1 MLKMALNKCWTI
13 FWNISWKLFWNM
25 FGNIVNPHS
34 DPQGSNRTFY
44 PTIRAQVPPNIL
56 FSPSGKLLHTS
67 WFFYFPLPEN
77 LKNSQK
83 DQTKSKSQ
91 KTVRALSNVY
101 KGCVRE
107 GIDIPGNHEHSLSPS
122 TTLPPYSPPPFPHPP
137 SPPRERGGV
146 GLGVVVG
153 CGVGVGSRGG
163 GGMGGGGEGGGMG
176 EKYDLWEIVRNR
188 FLLLIVRNWDKLW
201 LWFL

>member
-1 MLKMALNKCWTI
+1 
-13 FWNISWKLFWNM
+13 M
-25 FGNIVNPHS
+25 FGNILNPHS

-44 PTIRAQVPPNIL
+44 PTIRAQVPPNI
-56 FSPSGKLLHTS
+56 FSPSGTLLHTTC
-67 WFFYFPLPEN
+67 FFYFPLPEN

-137 SPPRERGGV
+137 SPPGRGVGWVWVWLWVV
-146 GLGVVVG
+146 GLGLG
-153 CGVGVGSRGG
+153 RGG
-163 GGMGGGGEGGGMG
+163 RGDGWRGEGGGDGG
-176 EKYDLWEIVRNR
+176 EI
-188 FLLLIVRNWDKLW
+188 
-201 LWFL
+201 